1 MLKNIPP
8 YTSSMDWKEFL
19 KNNKKTLIGAVVGLI
34 IGGVISAI
42 LFLFIPLPIYYF
54 LPIPIFLAIIG
65 AGLARNKKT
74 RRVAF
79 AVIIIIIMIFG
90 FHFLNYYTNTCDYKC
105 KELGYSSG
113 NRRSLS
119 TFQYSSDVCRE
130 DEVRLNESTSDC
142 PEFIGGALICCCELD

>member
-1 MLKNIPP
+1 
-8 YTSSMDWKEFL
+8 MDWKEFL

-54 LPIPIFLAIIG
+54 FPIPIFLAIIG

-113 NRRSLS
+113 YCGKVPALPSYQDERL
-119 TFQYSSDVCRE
+119 CEE
-130 DEVRLNESTSDC
+130 DYIAINKTASDC
-142 PEFIGGALICCCELD
+142 RPALGLGAGCCCELD